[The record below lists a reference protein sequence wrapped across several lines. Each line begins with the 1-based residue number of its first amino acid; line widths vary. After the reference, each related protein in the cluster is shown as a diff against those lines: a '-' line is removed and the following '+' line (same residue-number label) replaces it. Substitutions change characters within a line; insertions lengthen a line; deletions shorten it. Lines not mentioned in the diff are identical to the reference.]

1 MKYLEK
7 HYFYVEKER
16 ETKEVVL
23 INIRKRYL
31 EFVRVVLSHLRYV
44 SSAPYGYGELSLIS
58 SLVVVQYIVS
68 L

>member
-31 EFVRVVLSHLRYV
+31 EICESRFY
-44 SSAPYGYGELSLIS
+44 PI
-58 SLVVVQYIVS
+58 
-68 L
+68 